1 MFTKSI
7 PKLVRAGNNIKLK
20 NIYVA
25 KKTYIVGR
33 KILAFKLK
41 VGARGQ

>member
-7 PKLVRAGNNIKLK
+7 PKLAREGNNIKLK

-25 KKTYIVGR
+25 KKYIVGR